1 MRLFFT
7 AIILTVFF
15 INYTFAADVN
25 ITADNRVEWHQKT
38 QKIVA
43 RGNAVATRDDM
54 NIRADT
60 LTGYYAQNSQ
70 TGKTKINR
78 VIADGNVKMHTAKA
92 DAFGNNLD
100 YDLQK
105 DEAILIGNP
114 AKITTEKEIITAE
127 EKITYY
133 PSEQKAVALGNVQA
147 TDKDGNKIYS
157 DKMVAYF
164 IKENE
169 KSSNLVI
176 DKVDIFGNVKI
187 VTTDTTVTSDKG
199 SYYPRNGKAYL
210 FNNVIIDQEG
220 NLLRGEKA
228 ETDFNTG
235 ISKLLSS
242 SKGKVKGVFK
252 EKEDSK
258 K

>member
-1 MRLFFT
+1 MKITLTTILLSLF
-7 AIILTVFF
+7 LTE
-15 INYTFAADVN
+15 YALAADVN

-38 QKIVA
+38 QKIIA
-43 RGNAVATRDDM
+43 KGNAVATRDDM
-54 NIRADT
+54 SINSNT
-60 LTGYYAQNSQ
+60 LTGYYNQDAK

-78 VIADGNVKMHTAKA
+78 VVADGNVKMHTPRA

-105 DEAILIGNP
+105 DEAVLIGEP
-114 AKITTEKEIITAE
+114 AKITTDKEVITAK

-133 PSEQKAVALGNVQA
+133 PSEQKAIALGDVQA

-157 DKMVAYF
+157 DKMIAYF

-169 KSSNLVI
+169 KSSNLII
-176 DKVDIFGNVKI
+176 DKVDVFGNVKI
-187 VTTDTTVTSDKG
+187 TTPDTTVTSEKG
-199 SYYPRNGKAYL
+199 SYYPREGKAYL
-210 FNNVIIDQEG
+210 FNNVIINQEG

-252 EKEDSK
+252 EKEDK
-258 K
+258 KK